1 MAKSSVDMLESEV
14 NRLLAKRLRSE
25 RLLVLQNVRIH
36 PCELDIVAMDPRT
49 LRLVNVE
56 IKRTNWRSLLSQA
69 ERGALYCHY
78 SVAALPVCMRAT
90 VPAEEF
96 HRRGIGLV
104 FFEARMRDILLT
116 VGLEPSMST
125 RTNRSFKKLL
135 YSRFC
140 SQYGEEAYA

>member
-1 MAKSSVDMLESEV
+1 
-14 NRLLAKRLRSE
+14 
-25 RLLVLQNVRIH
+25 
-36 PCELDIVAMDPRT
+36 
-49 LRLVNVE
+49 
-56 IKRTNWRSLLSQA
+56 
-69 ERGALYCHY
+69 
-78 SVAALPVCMRAT
+78 MRAT